1 MLIYFRF
8 VPQNLVYS
16 SRYAGEVAG
25 VAQLVEQLICNQPVG
40 GSNPSAS
47 SKSPEIERNRG
58 FLFPILGDLAENLI
72 FMKDHY
78 PYITLIMAGYLQ
90 LKEIFEAKT
99 IFS

>member
-1 MLIYFRF
+1 
-8 VPQNLVYS
+8 
-16 SRYAGEVAG
+16 
-25 VAQLVEQLICNQPVG
+25 
-40 GSNPSAS
+40 
-47 SKSPEIERNRG
+47 
-58 FLFPILGDLAENLI
+58 LI